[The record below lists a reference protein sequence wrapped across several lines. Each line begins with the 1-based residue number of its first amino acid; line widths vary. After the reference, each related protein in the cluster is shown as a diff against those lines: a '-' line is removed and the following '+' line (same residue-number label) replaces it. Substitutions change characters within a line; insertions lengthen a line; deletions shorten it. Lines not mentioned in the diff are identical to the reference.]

1 MEKKMNDW
9 KKIFLDTENMWPK
22 ETHIVLEEPHKDDR
36 GSIQS
41 LVNFPIKNV
50 SLITSVKGSVRSNHY
65 HKTNWHYMYMI
76 SGTADYY
83 FRSAG
88 SNKKPTVKRWKTG
101 ELIFTPP
108 LEEHTTVFLEDS
120 IFLVISRNSRD
131 QESYEKDVVRVQLID
146 PNTIKNGNIN
156 IS

>member
-1 MEKKMNDW
+1 MKKMNDW
-9 KKIFLDTENMWPK
+9 KKIFLDSDEIWPK
-22 ETHIVLEEPHKDDR
+22 ETHVDLQEPHKDDR

-41 LVNFPIKNV
+41 IVNFPIKNV

-83 FRSAG
+83 FRSSG
-88 SNKKPTVKRWKTG
+88 SKEKLSVKRWKTG

-108 LEEHTTVFLEDS
+108 LEEHATVFLEDS
-120 IFLVISRNSRD
+120 IFLVINRNSGD
-131 QESYEKDVVRVQLID
+131 QDSYEEDVVRIQLID
-146 PNTIKNGNIN
+146 PAIIEHEKTNIL
-156 IS
+156 